1 MNIQHGGNI
10 NSSFVS
16 KMIIDFSRRYNQT
29 PDIKRAINMSITN
42 TGHGSILLGT
52 SSRLDNG
59 NINIRMLV
67 GAHFARHGKL
77 KIGVFGGG
85 CEGNEITI
93 DTVIRE
99 TIEEIFNLKAEQL
112 MIDGIRDFLNTNTD
126 YYYIFQVSETT
137 KAYSYIFDVSILGN
151 FINIINNIAFS
162 DESSF
167 SGRGQIV
174 GTGNTINL
182 VEFMR
187 ERYLS
192 REMFSTFK
200 HLGIKKASGLYEIK
214 YLSFVSLSK
223 LLDSV
228 PSGSYDLF
236 NFVKNKRERLE
247 MQDFLIKLLNK
258 DIIRV
263 ILSYQ

>member
-1 MNIQHGGNI
+1 M
-10 NSSFVS
+10 
-16 KMIIDFSRRYNQT
+16 
-29 PDIKRAINMSITN
+29 
-42 TGHGSILLGT
+42 
-52 SSRLDNG
+52 
-59 NINIRMLV
+59 
-67 GAHFARHGKL
+67 
-77 KIGVFGGG
+77 
-85 CEGNEITI
+85 
-93 DTVIRE
+93 
-99 TIEEIFNLKAEQL
+99 
-112 MIDGIRDFLNTNTD
+112 
-126 YYYIFQVSETT
+126 
-137 KAYSYIFDVSILGN
+137 GN
-151 FINIINNIAFS
+151 FINIINIINRQRNVAFFVPTTTGLTNIHLYLNNNIAFS

-167 SGRGQIV
+167 SGRGQVV

-192 REMFSTFK
+192 RKMFSTFK
-200 HLGIKKASGLYEIK
+200 DLGIKKASGLYEIK

-236 NFVKNKRERLE
+236 NFVKNTRERLE
-247 MQDFLIKLLNK
+247 MQYFLIKLLNK